1 MLQFMREGGFA
12 MWLMLGTTIL
22 ALGLAATKPKSA
34 RPSILVTG
42 TIATII
48 QGMFG
53 MATGL
58 LMVSRHYRQFPDP
71 MTALGEGLGEL
82 SHNGTFA
89 AMLATILGLAALL
102 SARSAAHEA

>member
-1 MLQFMREGGFA
+1 

-22 ALGLAATKPKSA
+22 ALGLAETRPKAA
-34 RPSILVTG
+34 RPSVLVTG

-48 QGMFG
+48 QGMLG

-58 LMVSRHYRQFPDP
+58 LMVSRHYHQFPDP
-71 MTALGEGLGEL
+71 MAALGEGLGEA

-89 AMLATILGLAALL
+89 GILATLLGLAALV
-102 SARSAAHEA
+102 SARSAAREA